1 MIADAM
7 LRAARMRG
15 ARMRAI
21 SRCIAAVAWLLPI
34 GAYAQSP
41 GSAQSTTPP
50 QRTMS
55 AQMAPSGVGPVRTLT
70 REQAE
75 ALALKNN
82 PQISIGRLNALVAR
96 QFVRQQR
103 SALLPTAALNVTGVD
118 AQPGGRIAAGSLT
131 NSAIYSRAAAGA
143 NVSQLVTDFGRT
155 QNLVASANL
164 QAKAQ
169 DETATATTADM
180 VLAVDQSF
188 FNTLETEA
196 LVTVAQQTVDAR
208 QTFVD
213 KIQALTDAKLRSE
226 LDLSFAKVDAARAR
240 LLLLEA
246 RNNYEASLAAL
257 SALLGFNDEQNFQ
270 LVEGATAG
278 EAPPPAVE
286 PLIGEAL
293 AQRPEVLA
301 LRDQVQAA
309 EKFGRAEH
317 DLWLPNVTAL
327 GTAGLVPARD
337 NHVPSWWGAV
347 GVNINIPVFNG
358 FLFDARAKT
367 ADLQTS
373 VARARLTDLQ
383 NNIARDVRNA
393 WQDANRAYERLSVTQ
408 QLREQANLALDLAQ
422 SRYNL
427 GLSSI
432 VEFSQAELQK
442 TEADIS
448 DTDARYQYRLTEI
461 VLRYALGAPN

>member
-7 LRAARMRG
+7 
-15 ARMRAI
+15 MRATVMHAM
-21 SRCIAAVAWLLPI
+21 SRCIAAMLWLLPV

-41 GSAQSTTPP
+41 GSAQSTAPP
-50 QRTMS
+50 QRTMA

-96 QFVRQQR
+96 QFVREQR
-103 SALLPTAALNVTGVD
+103 SGLLPTVALNATGVD
-118 AQPGGRIAAGSLT
+118 AQPGGRIAAGGLT
-131 NSAIYSRAAAGA
+131 NSALYSRAAAGA

-155 QNLVASANL
+155 PNLVASANL

-169 DETATATTADM
+169 DETAAATTADII
-180 VLAVDQSF
+180 LAVDQSF

-196 LVTVAQQTVDAR
+196 LVTVAHQTVDAR

-213 KIQALTDAKLRSE
+213 KIQALTDARLRSDI
-226 LDLSFAKVDAARAR
+226 DLSFAKVDAARAR

-257 SALLGFNDEQNFQ
+257 SALLGFNDAQNFQ
-270 LVEGATAG
+270 LLEGAPAG
-278 EAPPPAVE
+278 EAPPPTVE

-317 DLWLPNVTAL
+317 DLKLPDVTAL
-327 GTAGLVPARD
+327 GTVGLVPARD

-347 GVNINIPVFNG
+347 GANINIPVFNG

-367 ADLQTS
+367 ADLQTTL
-373 VARARLTDLQ
+373 ARGRLTDLQ
-383 NNIARDVRNA
+383 NNIARDVRDA
-393 WQDANRAYERLSVTQ
+393 WQDSNRAFERLSVTR
-408 QLREQANLALDLAQ
+408 QLEEQATLALDLAQ

-448 DTDARYQYRLTEI
+448 DTDARYQYRLTQI
-461 VLRYALGAPN
+461 VLAYTIAAPR